1 MEHVVREGPEEI
13 LDRSQGE
20 YTRYH
25 LIQIYQTKSEVERA
39 CPQIA
44 RRRRHKQQTDHAED
58 HVKEIVGRLGTHQ
71 LILSRNQETC
81 DARQHQ

>member
-1 MEHVVREGPEEI
+1 MEHVVSEGPEEI

-25 LIQIYQTKSEVERA
+25 LIQIYQTKSEVERT

-44 RRRRHKQQTDHAED
+44 PRRRHQEQTDHAEYQ
-58 HVKEIVGRLGTHQ
+58 VKEIVRRLGAHQ
-71 LILSRNQETC
+71 LILSRDEETC